1 MFEHKGYKIEITEAK
16 GFRNYATDCLEIYE
30 VTAGDKYFYTG
41 TSSFG
46 STFAL
51 TGEECLQMQK
61 DLIDQAI
68 GQ

>member
-1 MFEHKGYKIEITEAK
+1 
-16 GFRNYATDCLEIYE
+16 LEIYE

-61 DLIDQAI
+61 DLIDRAI
-68 GQ
+68 EGFKN